1 MDVVTESAV
10 ATALQT
16 LPGPEPRLVVGG
28 NFGTP
33 WELVRL
39 IERTLDRCRL
49 LVMNPQPGWP
59 RRDGIVTESPFIGP
73 GVRGDPTLDY
83 LPMRLSLVP
92 ALFGSV
98 RPPDAVL
105 VHTSTPRQGKVS
117 LGIEVNILPAAIEA
131 VRRRGGLI
139 VAQLNAA
146 MPYTYGDAEIDVDQI
161 DLALEASDALPTP
174 TQRPPDDVASHIG
187 ELVATMASDGATL
200 QVGIGQVPDAA
211 LGQMH
216 ARRSLGVWSEL
227 ISDGVLGLERAG
239 SLDRSRVLTASFLLG
254 SAEFY
259 AWADENRRLVMSR
272 TETVNDP
279 ARISAQ
285 PAMFSLNT
293 AIEIDLFAQA
303 NASYVRGAIY
313 SGFGGQPDFVGGAL
327 HSRGGHAIIALRSW
341 HDKSDQSCI
350 VPILHHPVC
359 SFQHS
364 EVVTEQGVAA
374 ISGQSQRAQARRLI
388 DNTAH
393 PRAREGLHHA
403 AACLGLESSALG
415 K

>member
-1 MDVVTESAV
+1 MDVVPEA
-10 ATALQT
+10 AIAAALRR

-33 WELVRL
+33 WELVQL
-39 IERTLDRCRL
+39 AERTLERCRL
-49 LVMNPQPGWP
+49 LAMNPQPAWP
-59 RRDGIVTESPFIGP
+59 GRAGVVTESPFLGP
-73 GVRGDPTLDY
+73 GVRDDPRLDY

-92 ALFGSV
+92 TLFATV

-105 VHTSTPRQGKVS
+105 VHTSTPRHGKVS

-131 VRRRGGLI
+131 VRRRGGL
-139 VAQLNAA
+139 VLAQLNAA
-146 MPYTYGDAEIDVDQI
+146 MPYTRGDAEIDLDQI
-161 DLALEASDALPTP
+161 DLALEASAALPTP
-174 TQRPPDDVASHIG
+174 TRRPPDDVASHIG
-187 ELVATMASDGATL
+187 QLVATMARDGATL

-211 LGQMH
+211 LGLMH

-259 AWADENRRLVMSR
+259 AWADDNPRLVMLR

-279 ARISAQ
+279 SRIAAQ

-364 EVVTEQGVAA
+364 EVVTEQGIAA
-374 ISGQSQRAQARRLI
+374 ISGQSQRTQAHRLI
-388 DNTAH
+388 DETAH
-393 PRAREGLHHA
+393 PRAREGLRQA
-403 AACLGLESSALG
+403 ASCLGLAPPDA
-415 K
+415 